1 MLFYSFKFTKTFVL
15 KYKRFITI
23 KHLCIDDKNY
33 IGLQFMTDTV
43 LEVLVKELR
52 HCLYSE
58 TFRMYYIPNT
68 KADLDNLFKLFKG
81 VAWIDCRYFFE
92 HTRSKQLDEQ
102 KDVSWVKK
110 RKIKPTLKTCP
121 AIYID
126 KLVLKKY
133 ANNTIKVYV
142 CCFERFMNYF
152 KADLDTLTV
161 QDIRTYL
168 HYLVDEGSS
177 NSYINQAINSIK
189 FYFEVVMGMPH
200 AYYDVE
206 RPRKEKKLPVVL
218 SKEEVQ
224 MMLSLTKNIKHKC
237 IIGLLYS
244 SGMRRSE
251 LLQLK
256 LNAID
261 SSRMM
266 IHIKDAKGNKDR
278 YTLLSKTLLKDLR
291 IYFKTYRP
299 ENYLF
304 ESPTRQ
310 PYSGSSVGIVVR
322 KAGKRAKIAKRVT
335 AHVLRHS
342 FATHLLEAGTDI
354 RYIQMLLGHNSTRTT
369 EIYTHIARNNFENI
383 KNPLDL

>member
-1 MLFYSFKFTKTFVL
+1 MLFYYFNFTKTFLL
-15 KYKRFITI
+15 KYKRFITL
-23 KHLCIDDKNY
+23 KHLCIDDNNY

-43 LEVLVKELR
+43 LEVLVKELGN
-52 HCLYSE
+52 CLYSE
-58 TFRMYYIPNT
+58 TLRMYYIPNT
-68 KADLDNLFKLFKG
+68 KADLDALFKLFRG
-81 VAWIDCRYFFE
+81 VAWVDCRYFFE

-102 KDVSWVKK
+102 RDVSWVKK
-110 RKIKPTLKTCP
+110 RNIKTTLKTCP

-126 KLVLKKY
+126 KMVLKKY

-142 CCFERFMNYF
+142 CCFERFINYF
-152 KADLDTLTV
+152 EADLDTLTV
-161 QDIRTYL
+161 QDIRIYL
-168 HYLVDEGSS
+168 RYLVDKGSS

-189 FYFEVVMGMPH
+189 FYFEIVMGMPH

-224 MMLSLTKNIKHKC
+224 EMLRVTKNIKHKC

-244 SGMRRSE
+244 SGIRRSE
-251 LLQLK
+251 LLQLQ
-256 LNAID
+256 LDAID

-291 IYFKTYRP
+291 LYFKTYRP

-322 KAGKRAKIAKRVT
+322 EAGKRAKIAKRVT

>member
-304 ESPTRQ
+304 ESSTRQ